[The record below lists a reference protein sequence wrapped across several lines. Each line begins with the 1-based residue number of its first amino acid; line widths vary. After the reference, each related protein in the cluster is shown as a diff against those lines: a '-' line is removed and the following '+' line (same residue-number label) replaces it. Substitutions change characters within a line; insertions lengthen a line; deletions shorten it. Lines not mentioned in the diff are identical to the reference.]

1 MTVPFVADDPIRTP
15 RRDGLHQLPE
25 VRDLVPLAGSNQ
37 EGEGFS
43 AALCPEV
50 DLRPEAATAPAQGL
64 AFLPSFAPAACWWAR
79 RFVLS
84 TC

>member
-1 MTVPFVADDPIRTP
+1 MTVPFVADDPVMP
-15 RRDGLHQLPE
+15 PCRDGLHQPLE
-25 VRDLVPLAGSNQ
+25 ERGLVPLAGSNQ